1 MARLGLSLLL
11 FLASWILPA
20 STFAQSP
27 MVITVQGKETALDT
41 RFDYDHAVIRL
52 ALEKTEPTHGPFE
65 IRQTPIG
72 LNAMRS
78 LAAAKSGVYQNY
90 LVKFSAHDD
99 LLGEV
104 GIIPFPVDLGIVGY
118 RIGFVSPNAKE
129 QLASVRTEE
138 ELKQLEIIQGLGWLD
153 TKILQFH
160 GFNVLTGGEY
170 NSMFK
175 MVALNRTDWFLRGAN
190 ELLGEWEARHPTLPS
205 LIYDETVAVYYPLP
219 RFLVTTRS
227 NTELMKRV
235 QAGLVMAYDDGS
247 LIKLWE
253 DKYLPSVT
261 FAMLEKRKI
270 FRFSNPFLARIDPSW
285 EKYVYTPF
293 RADRTDSS
301 GSGGD
306 KQDPALLID

>member
-1 MARLGLSLLL
+1 MAHLGLSFLL
-11 FLASWILPA
+11 FLAGWILPA
-20 STFAQSP
+20 IAFAQSP
-27 MVITVQGKETALDT
+27 LVVTVQGKETALDT

-72 LNAMRS
+72 LNAIRS
-78 LAAAKSGVYQNY
+78 LAAAKSGAYQNY

-99 LLGEV
+99 LLDAV

-118 RIGFVSPNAKE
+118 RIGFVSPNAEKS
-129 QLASVRTEE
+129 LAGVRTEE
-138 ELKQLEIIQGLGWLD
+138 ELKRFEIIQGLGWLD

-190 ELLGEWEARHPTLPS
+190 ELLSEWEAHHPTLPS

-261 FAMLEKRKI
+261 FAMLENRRI
-270 FRFSNPFLARIDPSW
+270 FRFSNPFLSRIDPSW
-285 EKYVYTPF
+285 EKYVYTPYNG
-293 RADRTDSS
+293 DRT
-301 GSGGD
+301 GGGGEE
-306 KQDPALLID
+306 KDPALLTD